1 MSHTDA
7 SHRGFKG
14 GRCHRSG
21 REPLLGPNDLPMMM
35 DFITFRTGR
44 SHRLLFQRRLLQVKS
59 YSARFKNKKTEQREA
74 PSVRRPL
81 LPSYSSECLSEKRKQ
96 KLQGPTKISAADFKC
111 DTWGLFAQF
120 PHVVDGCGGVEPP
133 GSVVVLQTGL
143 GLDLDSWTHFY
154 LVLSWSWTGKSRD
167 L

>member
-1 MSHTDA
+1 
-7 SHRGFKG
+7 
-14 GRCHRSG
+14 
-21 REPLLGPNDLPMMM
+21 M
-35 DFITFRTGR
+35 DFIIFRTGR

-59 YSARFKNKKTEQREA
+59 YSARFKNTKTEQREA

-143 GLDLDSWTHFY
+143 RLDLDSDTFLPG
-154 LVLSWSWTGKSRD
+154 LVSVLDLEESGFVIKTG
-167 L
+167 LQVIFFCHIVIFL